1 MRRIDETGAGAGRHR
16 PLRKSTQQ
24 MTLVS
29 SHDACSLPSTVY
41 GLPSTQSTQSTHS
54 LPLSSCALLV
64 LLYSNCTLISEGA
77 NAGS

>member
-41 GLPSTQSTQSTHS
+41 PVCLPSLPNLPS

-64 LLYSNCTLISEGA
+64 LLYSNRTLISEGA